1 MMESKLIMINVGWFT
16 THKKMSIPGKVIKV
30 IKTLLP
36 EKLLRF
42 TVNLEIKTSLEESK
56 TIFVVRFGLP
66 NSRA

>member
-1 MMESKLIMINVGWFT
+1 
-16 THKKMSIPGKVIKV
+16 MSIPGKVIKV